1 MPGVNFAHP
10 ISRRERAAATRARII
25 EAAYRLFSARGYEA
39 TTMQA
44 IADEAQVAVQTVY
57 FGFRTKTSLLAAV
70 ENRAAVGG
78 GAGPDWLEQSEQALR
93 QERDGRGIIELWAA
107 ATSVVLKRITTFVAQ
122 MGAILPMDDESIS
135 RRDRERD
142 RWFQLL
148 IDRLAALDALK
159 PELTAGRAFDVARAL
174 VRIEAYSEL
183 TQRWGWSEQ
192 EWVDLV
198 TGVLAREL
206 LDSASTGAEAHRPAM
221 RR

>member
-1 MPGVNFAHP
+1 
-10 ISRRERAAATRARII
+10 
-25 EAAYRLFSARGYEA
+25 
-39 TTMQA
+39 MQA

-159 PELTAGRAFDVARAL
+159 PELTAGRALDVARAL